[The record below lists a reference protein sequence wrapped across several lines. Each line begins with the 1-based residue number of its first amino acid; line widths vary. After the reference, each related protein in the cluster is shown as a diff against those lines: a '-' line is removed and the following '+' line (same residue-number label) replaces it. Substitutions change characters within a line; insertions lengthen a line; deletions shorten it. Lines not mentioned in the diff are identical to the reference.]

1 MLTNEFRRMS
11 AAVLLVASWV
21 PLGYGCSGKIATGS
35 SGTGSTIGSGGSSTT
50 GSGVPRRAGPAATA
64 TSTRA
69 A

>member
-11 AAVLLVASWV
+11 AAVLLVAS
-21 PLGYGCSGKIATGS
+21 LGYGCSGKIATGS
-35 SGTGSTIGSGGSSTT
+35 SGTGSTNGSGGSPDDRL
-50 GSGVPRRAGPAATA
+50 GGDAATA